1 MLARPETKPLNENV
15 ERVTWNYSKPLA
27 LTWQWHVK
35 VAKLTE
41 HTNMAE
47 TFPNLYTSMFQQDP
61 RRWDVTWES
70 GAHWIKKLSPLWD
83 SKLYLK
89 GRIVILR
96 ASVGGASS
104 RALWVDGLC
113 YYHRFLPPHTRPR
126 CPRGGDELKSYT
138 QRKYL
143 FRSKRQWLAV
153 AFILPH
159 FSRSFGHSLLDCP
172 NKFSQLKARPLAS
185 MEMLET
191 ILSPCEAFCY

>member
-1 MLARPETKPLNENV
+1 MRFKALLEGPHR
-15 ERVTWNYSKPLA
+15 YSPC
-27 LTWQWHVK
+27 V
-35 VAKLTE
+35 
-41 HTNMAE
+41 
-47 TFPNLYTSMFQQDP
+47 
-61 RRWDVTWES
+61 RRRS
-70 GAHWIKKLSPLWD
+70 L
-83 SKLYLK
+83 
-89 GRIVILR
+89 
-96 ASVGGASS
+96 
-104 RALWVDGLC
+104 
-113 YYHRFLPPHTRPR
+113 FTRPLSR
-126 CPRGGDELKSYT
+126 WSLLLSSLFASTYSAKMSRGGDELKSYT